1 MTAEEHVATAETHL
15 RYAEG
20 HLQPTEEHM
29 ADAEV
34 HLKLVKAHLA
44 VLVAIEPP
52 ETGPCETETLPP
64 TEPTSGKAGT
74 DWKNAAPEGGRGPT
88 PRTGAGR
95 AERGSG
101 SDDGVLRPGAGEHWT
116 YPIRECQEATTHPL
130 DECERFKSLSIPQRE
145 KAIKEWNRCECC
157 LTDCRDKKTSS
168 RCYRRIGFRRH
179 HLLRL
184 VPQAEASRTGGKK
197 RQQQRPRRRAAKG
210 DQTTPQGKPDRD
222 DVGHGRGQAI
232 TPQRQTDMWS
242 FPVFSKDREM
252 VWLRATRSQHAG
264 ATRITHQAAMRQ
276 GCA

>member
-52 ETGPCETETLPP
+52 ETGPCETETLPSA
-64 TEPTSGKAGT
+64 EPAGGKAGT
-74 DWKNAAPEGGRGPT
+74 GRKNAAPEGDEDPT
-88 PRTGAGR
+88 PRTRAGP

-101 SDDGVLRPGAGEHWT
+101 SDGGVLRPGAGGHGVC
-116 YPIRECQEATTHPL
+116 PIRECQDTTTHPL
-130 DECERFKSLSIPQRE
+130 DECERFKSLSVPQRE
-145 KAIKEWNRCECC
+145 KVIREWNRCECC
-157 LTDCRDKKTSS
+157 LTDCRDKRTGS

-184 VPQAEASRTGGKK
+184 VPQAEASQAGGK
-197 RQQQRPRRRAAKG
+197 RR
-210 DQTTPQGKPDRD
+210 
-222 DVGHGRGQAI
+222 
-232 TPQRQTDMWS
+232 
-242 FPVFSKDREM
+242 
-252 VWLRATRSQHAG
+252 
-264 ATRITHQAAMRQ
+264 
-276 GCA
+276 